1 MTMSNEVKALYDAG
15 AIITYQMIRVQLG
28 SGVFGFIA
36 RKDPITYAGI
46 EYQPFGLIEVSDIGG
61 GTGTAADGGF
71 TLTLAESKDDGLTP
85 EILTE
90 IENEDYRD
98 RPVVV
103 YDAHFHPGTGA
114 LVQIEPVARGYLDV
128 VEHNQDDERGYY
140 LTARCEGRQLDYSR
154 QNGRKRTVA
163 DQQRR
168 DPGDRFFEHAA
179 TAGRVDIAWGK
190 AVGSAVNAA
199 KSAAAG
205 AARAIGF
212 KGL

>member
-1 MTMSNEVKALYDAG
+1 MTLSSEVKDLYDLG
-15 AIITYQMIRVQLG
+15 RISTRQMVRVTFG
-28 SGVFGFIA
+28 SGVYGFIA
-36 RKDPITYAGI
+36 RREPLDYAGI
-46 EYQPFGLIEVSDIGG
+46 TYRPFGLLEVSEIGG

-71 TLTLAESKDDGLTP
+71 TLSLAESKDDGLTP
-85 EILTE
+85 VVLTQ

-98 RPVVV
+98 RPVVIF
-103 YDAHFHPGTGA
+103 DAHFHPDTGA
-114 LVQIEPVARGYLDV
+114 LIQVEPVARGYLDV
-128 VEHNQDDERGYY
+128 VEHLSSPERGYY
-140 LTARCEGRQLDYSR
+140 LEGRCEGRQLDYSR
-154 QNGRKRTVA
+154 RNGRKRTLV

-179 TAGRVDIAWGK
+179 TSGRVDIAWGRV
-190 AVGSAVNAA
+190 VGTAINAA

>member
-1 MTMSNEVKALYDAG
+1 MTLSQEIKDLYDQG
-15 AIITYQMIRVQLG
+15 RISTRQMVRVTLG
-28 SGVFGFIA
+28 SGVYGFIA
-36 RKDPITYAGI
+36 RREPLDFGGVTYR
-46 EYQPFGLIEVSDIGG
+46 PFGLLEVSEIGG

-71 TLTLAESKDDGLTP
+71 TLRLAESKDDGLTP
-85 EILTE
+85 AVLTQ

-103 YDAHFHPGTGA
+103 YDAHFHPDTLA
-114 LVQIEPVARGYLDV
+114 LIQIEPVARGYLDII
-128 VEHNQDDERGYY
+128 EHYADDTRGYY
-140 LTARCEGRQLDYSR
+140 LEAKCEGRQLDYSR
-154 QNGRKRTVA
+154 RNGRKRTLV

-179 TAGRVDIAWGK
+179 TAGRVDIAWGRV
-190 AVGSAVNAA
+190 VGSAVNTA
-199 KSAAAG
+199 KNAAAG

>member
-1 MTMSNEVKALYDAG
+1 MALSTEVKALYDAG
-15 AIITYQMIRVQLG
+15 RISTRQMVRVQLG
-28 SGVFGFIA
+28 SGIFGFIA
-36 RKDPITYAGI
+36 RREPLVYAGVT
-46 EYQPFGLIEVSDIGG
+46 YQPFGLIEVSDISG

-71 TLTLAESKDDGLTP
+71 TLTLAESKQFDLTP
-85 EILTE
+85 EILTQ

-103 YDAHFHPGTGA
+103 YDAHFHPDTMA
-114 LVQIEPVARGYLDV
+114 LIQVEPVARGYLDV
-128 VEHNQDDERGYY
+128 IEHNADETRGYY

>member
-1 MTMSNEVKALYDAG
+1 MALSTEVKALYDAG
-15 AIITYQMIRVQLG
+15 RISTRQMIRVQLG
-28 SGVFGFIA
+28 SGIYGFIA
-36 RKDPITYAGI
+36 RREPLVYAGVA
-46 EYQPFGLIEVSDIGG
+46 YQPFGLIEVSDIGG

-71 TLTLAESKDDGLTP
+71 TLTLAESKQFELTP
-85 EILTE
+85 EILSE

-103 YDAHFHPGTGA
+103 YDAHFHPDTMA
-114 LVQIEPVARGYLDV
+114 LIQVEPVARGYLDV
-128 VEHNQDDERGYY
+128 IEHNADETRGYY

>member
-1 MTMSNEVKALYDAG
+1 MTLSNEVKALYDAG
-15 AIITYQMIRVQLG
+15 RVSTRQMVRIQLG
-28 SGVFGFIA
+28 SGIYGFIA
-36 RKDPITYAGI
+36 SRDPLVYAGVT
-46 EYQPFGLIEVSDIGG
+46 YQPFGLIEVSDIGG
-61 GTGTAADGGF
+61 STGTAADGGF
-71 TLTLAESKDDGLTP
+71 TLTLAESSDDGLTP
-85 EILTE
+85 EILML
-90 IENEDYRD
+90 IESEDYRD

-103 YDAHFHPGTGA
+103 YDAHFHPDSGD
-114 LVQIEPVARGYLDV
+114 LIQIEPVARGYLDV
-128 VEHNQDDERGYY
+128 IAHNHTEDKGYFIEA
-140 LTARCEGRQLDYSR
+140 TCEGRQLDYTR

-163 DQQRR
+163 DQARR

-179 TAGRVDIAWGK
+179 MSGRVDISWGK

>member
-1 MTMSNEVKALYDAG
+1 MPLSEEVKDLYDEG
-15 AIITYQMIRVQLG
+15 RISTRQMVRVQLG
-28 SGVFGFIA
+28 SGIYGFIA
-36 RKDPITYAGI
+36 RREPLVYAGVT
-46 EYQPFGLIEVSDIGG
+46 YQPFGLLEVSDIGG

-71 TLTLAESKDDGLTP
+71 TLTLAESADWGLTP

-90 IENEDYRD
+90 IETEDYRD
-98 RPVVV
+98 RTVVV
-103 YDAHFHPGTGA
+103 YDAHFHPDTGA
-114 LVQIEPVARGYLDV
+114 LLQVEPVARGYLDV
-128 VEHNQDDERGYY
+128 IEHNQDDDRGYY

-154 QNGRKRTVA
+154 RNGRKRTVA
-163 DQQRR
+163 DQQQR

-179 TAGRVDIAWGK
+179 TAGRVDVNWGRNT
-190 AVGSAVNAA
+190 GSAVNSA